1 MNVKLGKEGRGDQGL
16 HQLWFA
22 MRVLSASEKKW
33 LQEYKSLEWIIG
45 PERGGVMVILH
56 GEEEA
61 IISFSSSLTS
71 QATQIPSLALQT
83 S

>member
-1 MNVKLGKEGRGDQGL
+1 
-16 HQLWFA
+16 
-22 MRVLSASEKKW
+22 
-33 LQEYKSLEWIIG
+33 
-45 PERGGVMVILH
+45 MVILH